1 MEYPALEYKKGGS
14 RKDACYH
21 KVKSRY
27 SVWPSAYASGALSK
41 CRKVGA
47 ANWGRSKKEEGGPRH
62 PRREGESDRSFRR
75 RGYGKYSSGDA
86 ANLKRAE
93 RLRAK
98 GVLTKGPKK
107 VAKEDQNPNLDYD
120 KDGYRLFQSKRIR
133 KLANRKARVSKRAS
147 VRTGKGKNASIQN
160 TRVKSIE
167 RKQEYVRSKGK
178 GHTRY
183 SQLGNPDGIGK
194 LRKAARKRR
203 RRGR

>member
-1 MEYPALEYKKGGS
+1 
-14 RKDACYH
+14 
-21 KVKSRY
+21 
-27 SVWPSAYASGALSK
+27 VWPSAYASGALSK

-62 PRREGESDRSFRR
+62 PRREGESERSFRR

-98 GVLTKGPKK
+98 GVLTEGPKK

-120 KDGYRLFQSKRIR
+120 KDGYRLYTSKRVRRIGKR
-133 KLANRKARVSKRAS
+133 ITRVGKRAHNR
-147 VRTGKGKNASIQN
+147 RTSGKSSKMQN
-160 TRVKSIE
+160 TRMKGM
-167 RKQEYVRSKGK
+167 RAKQEHVRSKGK
-178 GHTRY
+178 GYTRY

>member
-62 PRREGESDRSFRR
+62 PQREGESKRSFRR
-75 RGYGKYSSGDA
+75 RGYGKFATADA

-93 RLRAK
+93 RLQK
-98 GVLTKGPKK
+98 QGVIKGPKK
-107 VAKEDQNPNLDYD
+107 VAKEDQNPKLDYD
-120 KDGYRLFQSKRIR
+120 KDGYRLYTSKRVRRIGKR
-133 KLANRKARVSKRAS
+133 ITRVGKRAHNR
-147 VRTGKGKNASIQN
+147 RTSGKSSKMQN
-160 TRVKSIE
+160 TRIKGM
-167 RKQEYVRSKGK
+167 RAKQDHLQATGRGY
-178 GHTRY
+178 TRY
-183 SQLGNPDGIGK
+183 SAMGSPGGVRRAK
-194 LRKAARKRR
+194 KKRS
-203 RRGR
+203 

>member
-1 MEYPALEYKKGGS
+1 MKYPALEYKKGGS

-62 PRREGESDRSFRR
+62 PRREGESEKSFRR
-75 RGYGKYSSGDA
+75 RGYGKYSSVDA
-86 ANLKRAE
+86 ANLKKAE

-98 GVLTKGPKK
+98 GVLTMGPKK

-120 KDGYRLFQSKRIR
+120 KDGYRLYASKRIR
-133 KLANRKARVSKRAS
+133 KLADRKARVSKRAYNR
-147 VRTGKGKNASIQN
+147 RTRGKSSSMQN
-160 TRVKSIE
+160 TRMKSIE
-167 RKQEYVRSKGK
+167 RKQEYARRKGK